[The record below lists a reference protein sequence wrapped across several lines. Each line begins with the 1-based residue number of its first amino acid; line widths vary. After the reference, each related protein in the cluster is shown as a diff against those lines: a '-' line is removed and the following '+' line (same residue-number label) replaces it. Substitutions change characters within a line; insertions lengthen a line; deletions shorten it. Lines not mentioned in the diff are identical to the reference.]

1 MERQRANTT
10 DTCRLRAIYRITWV
24 GFAVNLALAAG
35 KLAAGI
41 AGRSGAMIADS
52 VHSFSDLITDVV
64 VLVFAKLSAKPKD
77 ATHDFGHGK
86 YETLATVIISL
97 FLAFVGIGILRD
109 SVRAIVWA
117 LRGDLLPQPG
127 MIALIAAV
135 VSIIVKEL
143 LYQYTMR
150 AGRRWDSPSVMANA
164 WHHRSDALSSI
175 GTLVGIACA
184 LFLGEKWRVADP
196 IAALVVS
203 LFILKIAYNL
213 IRSGLC
219 ELLEQSLPEE
229 VEREIL
235 AIVQCSPEVRE
246 PHNLRTRRIGA
257 AIAVD
262 LHVRMDGAMD
272 VQHSHALT
280 EEIER
285 RLRERFG
292 ADTII
297 SIHVEPLK

>member
-1 MERQRANTT
+1 MERQLANET
-10 DTCRLRAIYRITWV
+10 DTRRLHAIYRITWV
-24 GFAVNLALAAG
+24 GFAVNLVLAAG
-35 KLAAGI
+35 KLAAGV

-64 VLVFAKLSAKPKD
+64 VLVFAKLSAKPQD

-97 FLAFVGIGILRD
+97 FLALAGIGILRD
-109 SVRAIVWA
+109 SVRAIAWA
-117 LRGDLLPQPG
+117 IRGELLPRPG
-127 MIALIAAV
+127 MIALIAAI
-135 VSIIVKEL
+135 VSIAVKEV

-164 WHHRSDALSSI
+164 WHHRSDALSSL
-175 GTLVGIACA
+175 GTLVGIGCA

-203 LFILKIAYNL
+203 GFILKIAYDL
-213 IRSGLC
+213 IRTGLG
-219 ELLEQSLPEE
+219 ELLERSLPEE

-235 AIVQCSPEVRE
+235 AIVQDSPEVRE

-257 AIAVD
+257 AIAID
-262 LHVRMDGAMD
+262 LHVRMDGKMD
-272 VQHSHALT
+272 VQQSHLLT
-280 EEIER
+280 EEVER

-292 ADTII
+292 ESTLI